1 MIYIIVEKK
10 TEANKAKDLTS
21 TEAKHSTSTEAS
33 KQAEKKIMICFQGL
47 VCLHPFYYSNMSGT
61 VLILLI
67 TRSHHTR
74 HSPLQNMAIA
84 RSLLASA
91 PSYNIRSQRW
101 SLRTR

>member
-21 TEAKHSTSTEAS
+21 TEAKDSTSTEAS
-33 KQAEKKIMICFQGL
+33 KQAEEKIMIRFRGP

-74 HSPLQNMAIA
+74 HPPLQNMAIV
-84 RSLLASA
+84 RSLLAPA
-91 PSYNIRSQRW
+91 PPYNVRS
-101 SLRTR
+101 